1 MAEYMSF
8 EDVLKELQ
16 VDEEELKKL
25 VSQGELR
32 GFRDGTS
39 MKFKKE
45 DVGNLKKGRESE
57 PTIILTDSD
66 QEMGI
71 AESSDEL
78 ILDESTSDTVLNI
91 GDIMSPEKQAEE
103 IVFSDSTEEFSI
115 SPHDSDP
122 EAAIPTVEVPAVG
135 EDLGI
140 SGETDSD
147 AQLVAAKSAPELNL
161 GATTEAA
168 SITMSDSSEEV
179 APPPQRRKEPLP
191 SGRKPS
197 TTTTGRAKAVDTKT
211 KERAVD
217 LDADLELAEPDEEA
231 VAPRKTQSGRIS
243 RSTRLKVIQMKQQ
256 PSDMVWSTVALLCAV
271 ILVLPGS
278 IIVNRMMQSTP
289 PWTLNWA
296 DKFRW
301 IGELFG

>member
-45 DVGNLKKGRESE
+45 DVLNLKKGRETE

-91 GDIMSPEKQAEE
+91 GDIMSPEKQQEE

-122 EAAIPTVEVPAVG
+122 EAAIPTVEVPSVG

-140 SGETDSD
+140 SGESDSD
-147 AQLVAAKSAPELNL
+147 AALVAAKSAPELNL
-161 GATTEAA
+161 GATTEAP
-168 SITMSDSSEEV
+168 SIRASDSSEELLKK
-179 APPPQRRKEPLP
+179 APPRKVPTP
-191 SGRKPS
+191 SLTPS
-197 TTTTGRAKAVDTKT
+197 SKITGSRKAVTST
-211 KERAVD
+211 RERIV
-217 LDADLELAEPDEEA
+217 EKVVDEEIELGDDA
-231 VAPRKTQSGRIS
+231 EVAPRKMQSGRVS
-243 RSTRLKVIQMKQQ
+243 RSAKLRAIQMKQG
-256 PSDMVWSTVALLCAV
+256 SSHMLWSAVALVAVV
-271 ILVLPGS
+271 ILTVPGA
-278 IIVNRMMQSTP
+278 IILNRVMGVSP
-289 PWTLNWA
+289 PWVTNLA

>member
-8 EDVLKELQ
+8 EEVLKELQ

-45 DVGNLKKGRESE
+45 DVQNLKKGRESE

-122 EAAIPTVEVPAVG
+122 EAAIPTVEVPSVG

-140 SGETDSD
+140 SGESDSD
-147 AQLVAAKSAPELNL
+147 AQLVASKSAPELNL
-161 GATTEAA
+161 GATTEAKPI
-168 SITMSDSSEEV
+168 SVSDSSEEV
-179 APPPQRRKEPLP
+179 VKAKPAPRTP
-191 SGRKPS
+191 SGKGKAAA
-197 TTTTGRAKAVDTKT
+197 TTTGKAKAITAP
-211 KERAVD
+211 KEEPVE
-217 LDADLELAEPDEEA
+217 LDAGDDDDAI
-231 VAPRKTQSGRIS
+231 APRKTQSGRVS
-243 RSTRLKVIQMKQQ
+243 RSARLRAIQMRQR
-256 PSDMVWSTVALLCAV
+256 PSDMVWSAVALLSCV
-271 ILVLPGS
+271 FLVLPGA
-278 IIVNRMMQSTP
+278 ILINRMQGVSP
-289 PWTLNWA
+289 AWVQGWA

-301 IGELFG
+301 IGEIFG